1 MKKIVCACAAGA
13 ATSAT
18 VATKVNRMLAE
29 RNIDAK
35 CIHIPQCDIQ
45 YHVNNCAVFISLFPG
60 DKRKYP
66 CPVVPGLP
74 FVTGVG
80 MSAAFDKLLEALG
93 EKK

>member
-18 VATKVNRMLAE
+18 VATKVNKMLAD
-29 RNIDAK
+29 RGIDAK
-35 CIHIPQCDIQ
+35 CIHIPSYDIQ

-60 DKRKYP
+60 DKRKFP
-66 CPVVPGLP
+66 CPVINGLP

-80 MSAAFDKLLEALG
+80 MDAAFQQLLTALG
-93 EKK
+93 EK